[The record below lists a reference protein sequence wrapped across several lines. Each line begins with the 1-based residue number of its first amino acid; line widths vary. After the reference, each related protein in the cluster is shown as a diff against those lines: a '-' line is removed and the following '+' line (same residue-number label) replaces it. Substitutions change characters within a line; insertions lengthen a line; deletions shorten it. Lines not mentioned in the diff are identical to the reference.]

1 MLDSEKV
8 EELKKLAKAATDVSL
23 SAEARTR
30 IIELLGNICT
40 CEAMLILLD
49 LARNEKLSLSE
60 RDFARNMASR
70 IMKSGC

>member
-1 MLDSEKV
+1 LDSEKV
-8 EELKKLAKAATDVSL
+8 EELKKLAKAATDMSI

-30 IIELLGNICT
+30 IIELLGKIGT
-40 CEAMLILLD
+40 CQAMLILLD

-60 RDFARNMASR
+60 RDLARNLASR